1 MTETLDRDT
10 IVRALDRLSQVLGDR
25 GITGEVCLLGGTV
38 MVLAFKT
45 RARTK
50 DVDAIFHPPHEIRD
64 AARRRSSG
72 DEPPRGLAQRW
83 CQGVCLDAS

>member
-1 MTETLDRDT
+1 MTDTRDRDT
-10 IVRALDRLSQVLGDR
+10 IVRALNRLSQILGDR

-50 DVDAIFHPPHEIRD
+50 DVTPSSIRRAD
-64 AARRRSSG
+64 
-72 DEPPRGLAQRW
+72 P
-83 CQGVCLDAS
+83 